1 MILLI
6 YNDFIDLYMICMNYN
21 NFVSTFEYDNFIS
34 APMALMTP
42 LAVMLR
48 HYKIIS
54 IETIINKIHH
64 IK

>member
-42 LAVMLR
+42 TASAPSAPPPSAVRPLAVMLR
-48 HYKIIS
+48 FI
-54 IETIINKIHH
+54 
-64 IK
+64 